1 MPCMISRRAL
11 LKTGLAGGLLLG
23 GAGLVALIAGR
34 DPRAERHEVL
44 SALAAAVLD
53 GALPDEPAAAR
64 AALARCVAD
73 TGTAID
79 GLSPAAQDELAE
91 LFTLLSLAPGRL
103 LLAGLSRPWAQA
115 APSEVRAALDGWRTH
130 RLELMQAA
138 YQALHDLLLGAWYGD
153 EAHWMAMG
161 YGGPVRL

>member
-1 MPCMISRRAL
+1 MANMISRRTL

-34 DPRAERHEVL
+34 DPRAERHDVL
-44 SALAAAVLD
+44 TALAGAVLE
-53 GALPDEPAAAR
+53 GALPDDPAAAR
-64 AALARCVAD
+64 AALARCVSA

-91 LFTLLSLAPGRL
+91 LFMLLSLAPGRR
-103 LLAGLSRPWAQA
+103 LLAGLAHPWAQA
-115 APSEVRAALDGWRTH
+115 APSEVRAALDGWRAH
-130 RLELMQAA
+130 RLALMQAA